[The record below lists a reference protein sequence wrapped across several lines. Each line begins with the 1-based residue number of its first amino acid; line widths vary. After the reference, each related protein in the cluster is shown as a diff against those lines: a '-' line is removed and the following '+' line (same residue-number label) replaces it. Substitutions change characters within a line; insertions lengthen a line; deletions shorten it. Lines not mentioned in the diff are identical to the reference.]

1 MPSTTST
8 MGRPDSAEPPASKS
22 SKRKGTRSV
31 STLTP
36 SQLAR
41 KRANDREAQRAIRA
55 RTKEHIERLEREL
68 EELRSHQNR
77 DRTLQDLLRRNKALE
92 DELSRLRESM
102 GMSMTSSPY
111 SGPAAYEEQQHAAA
125 AIPSTSASGTIPSP
139 RMSPLASSADYNPV
153 PDYGQHYVA
162 MSGSSVDSWAANVP
176 SHMGSNVSSPSSSAD
191 DYVSG
196 YIPTSVPTTMMPN
209 SNSLES
215 IDDFRMNNMQMQG
228 VPSSVYMQQQQQQQQ
243 QQPPQQQPQQPPQ
256 HGSSQG
262 EWQMYNVYYNS
273 HKGGEACL
281 SR

>member
-1 MPSTTST
+1 M
-8 MGRPDSAEPPASKS
+8 SAEPASSKS
-22 SKRKGTRSV
+22 SKRKGMHAMQPLPGPHHRLTASLSGTRSV

-55 RTKEHIERLEREL
+55 RTKEHIERLEHEL

-102 GMSMTSSPY
+102 GMSMASSPY
-111 SGPAAYEEQQHAAA
+111 SAPAPYDEQQQHA
-125 AIPSTSASGTIPSP
+125 PGTIPSP
-139 RMSPLASSADYNPV
+139 RMSPLAASVDYNPL
-153 PDYGQHYVA
+153 PDYGQHYVP
-162 MSGSSVDSWAANVP
+162 MSGSNVDSWAANVP
-176 SHMGSNVSSPSSSAD
+176 SHIGSSVSSPSSSAD

-196 YIPTSVPTTMMPN
+196 YIPTSVPTSMMPT

-215 IDDFRMNNMQMQG
+215 LDDFRMNNMSMQ
-228 VPSSVYMQQQQQQQQ
+228 PNVYMQQQQHQQQQ
-243 QQPPQQQPQQPPQ
+243 HTSQPSQQ
-256 HGSSQG
+256 GSSQDD
-262 EWQMYNVYYNS
+262 WSMYPVYYNS
-273 HKGGEACL
+273 QVKGGEACL